1 MSFMY
6 PQRRRRVV
14 WDDTQ
19 GDLSPYS
26 KEGQAFSPYSSQN
39 IRNPYLR
46 AQTLMPREQRDSD
59 ANAKS
64 NDHELP
70 ADKS

>member
-46 AQTLMPREQRDSD
+46 ARTLLHPEIRETD

-64 NDHELP
+64 DDHEVP
-70 ADKS
+70 AES